1 MVMQSTNLVKKKS
14 VSTTPLVEDIYTIKK
29 SNVKA
34 ASRYYIKAYAPKL
47 QTGSHEQQVM

>member
-1 MVMQSTNLVKKKS
+1 
-14 VSTTPLVEDIYTIKK
+14 
-29 SNVKA
+29 VKA